1 MCYLFYE
8 QYMNNIMHI
17 SGEKEQYGVSHRN
30 KKSLHTEAFFYFYER
45 EWKNRD
51 GQLFLSHQLRSGP
64 RYHQSV

>member
-1 MCYLFYE
+1 MYYLFYE

-30 KKSLHTEAFFYFYER
+30 KKASIRRPFYFMKRVE
-45 EWKNRD
+45 NRD